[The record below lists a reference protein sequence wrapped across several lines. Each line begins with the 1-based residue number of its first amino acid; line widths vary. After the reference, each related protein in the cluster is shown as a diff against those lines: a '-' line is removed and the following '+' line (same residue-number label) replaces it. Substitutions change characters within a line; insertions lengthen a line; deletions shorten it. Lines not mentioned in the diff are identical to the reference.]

1 MIKNLFKAE
10 WHKTQLITK
19 NSVDERQENKPKTSF
34 QSKHQKL
41 RLVPSLLATY
51 TMLGAEGFEGIVIQS
66 PLELGGTRHMD
77 QERAPFS
84 QTPDTCSC
92 FTAVTT
98 YTVLSMND
106 CLLQTTEFTVAHMD
120 TRCPEKAALVHPALR
135 PRRSGLRR
143 SACLGV
149 LRGCILRTVAACTG
163 WIGWV
168 GQVLRAPCG
177 RYPFLSTG
185 TTLSCIGWAFRGRLP
200 PLSSFFKFTNFRR
213 RGGLHHLPL
222 NHLWMLLLY

>member
-98 YTVLSMND
+98 YLKKKRKNCSKFKLFLVSAYNLYKVWLNRD
-106 CLLQTTEFTVAHMD
+106 FKLYLLRV
-120 TRCPEKAALVHPALR
+120 K
-135 PRRSGLRR
+135 
-143 SACLGV
+143 
-149 LRGCILRTVAACTG
+149 
-163 WIGWV
+163 
-168 GQVLRAPCG
+168 QVNNC
-177 RYPFLSTG
+177 SVVK
-185 TTLSCIGWAFRGRLP
+185 SQSW
-200 PLSSFFKFTNFRR
+200 
-213 RGGLHHLPL
+213 L
-222 NHLWMLLLY
+222 NHMSWILGYSLQ